1 MIAGLTPEAW
11 NGVGVVTVLI
21 LVVAYHAVAY
31 IRGWLVPGRHHREIV
46 IALEARIAKADER
59 DTANG
64 ETIRI
69 QAQTIA
75 EKNAVELTA
84 AHLLESVREL
94 AERKAGA

>member
-1 MIAGLTPEAW
+1 MPLWTPDVW
-11 NGVGVVTVLI
+11 DKVGVVTLLL
-21 LVVAYHAVAY
+21 LVVVYHATAY
-31 IRGWLVPGRHHREIV
+31 VRGWLVPGRHHREIV
-46 IALEARIAKADER
+46 AAQDQRIVKADELAM
-59 DTANG
+59 ANA

-75 EKNAVELTA
+75 EKNALELTS